1 MKLQKKLPDIFD
13 MKESCWYEEIY
24 VVQKPIKVGTKKGG
38 YDVTLNI
45 DYKGKN
51 TIEGN
56 ETYKQNSRELEN
68 KIEEAYKYAYK
79 RFILGE

>member
-1 MKLQKKLPDIFD
+1 MR
-13 MKESCWYEEIY
+13 EACWYEEIY
-24 VVQKPIKVGTKKGG
+24 IVQKPISRGTKKGG
-38 YDVTLNI
+38 YDVKINI

-56 ETYKQNSRELEN
+56 KSYQQNSRELEDI
-68 KIEEAYKYAYK
+68 IEEAYRYAYK